1 MGIQWGGQVVVMD
14 PEPGPKGD
22 PGPPGKDGAPGPAA
36 AQYYGMTMTTA
47 KMFIGG
53 GTTTN
58 GVATIYLT
66 QNGTATGAAIFTK
79 KPLIFPSAEYNASTA
94 TDAPAPSIKSL
105 SADFKTLTLQASRGA
120 SVSLLGLTTLS
131 TSQYV
136 PNGTV
141 INVFAIGE

>member
-1 MGIQWGGQVVVMD
+1 MGIQWGGQVVVTA
-14 PEPGPKGD
+14 PEPGP

-36 AQYYGMTMTTA
+36 AQYFGMSLTTA

-58 GVATIYLT
+58 GNAVIYLT
-66 QNGTATGAAIFTK
+66 KDGKSTGEAIFTK
-79 KPLIFPSAEYNASTA
+79 KPFVMVAAESNATSAI
-94 TDAPAPSIKSL
+94 DAPAPSVKNI
-105 SADFKTLTLQASRGA
+105 SADFKTLTVQAARGN
-120 SVSLLGLTTLS
+120 SVSLLGLTTLA